1 MTRKAITCSVR
12 SVILWVGGRSESA
25 DADTLCPACLILIP
39 PTTTW
44 SVTVAGISSEIAKK
58 IFVLTPFHSPDL
70 PLQLSNL
77 QKSVLFELAYG
88 ALLTP
93 VIKIT

>member
-1 MTRKAITCSVR
+1 MTRKAITCLVR
-12 SVILWVGGRSESA
+12 SVILLVGGRSESA

-39 PTTTW
+39 PTTTR
-44 SVTVAGISSEIAKK
+44 SFTIAGISSEIAKK
-58 IFVLTPFHSPDL
+58 MFVLVDL